1 MASFRLWWIR
11 PQPVHEDSIECE
23 WNDNREKIMKQN
35 SVSGTRPLV
44 YLGIAALMLG
54 IGYRWLRST
63 HSSPTAPAPSL
74 PSPAKQAAAHED
86 AEPREVPLSQ
96 FISDSQPPAA
106 IPSIGR
112 AVSSVQS
119 AVPRVEPSPYTRQLV
134 SSLTN
139 LDFSHGPITRERAQ
153 QWKEGLQTLTQQ
165 GVTALPAIREF
176 LEQNQDLNFAAVS
189 GGGLLGQSSVR
200 AALIDALQ
208 QIGGPEATALMLQT
222 LQTTAL
228 PSEIALLARNLEQ
241 QAPGQY
247 RQETLNAVT
256 EVLAMAEKG
265 QLAGWDVGALFQVL
279 QNHGDATT
287 AEALAQL
294 QSKWNY
300 YATMALAG
308 LPGGEGVPSLI
319 RQAQDATAGAGSKGA
334 LAFQMLAQMATEYPD
349 AGAALIEQARRN
361 QISDSAWRKIATGLA
376 GDQYQIGM
384 PPELSGLTSSLPG
397 LKTYHIESG
406 NQNFYSLP
414 LNANLPNDQISQRL
428 ALIDQLLAAAT
439 SPAAVEALKNARALL
454 STRSTN

>member
-1 MASFRLWWIR
+1 
-11 PQPVHEDSIECE
+11 
-23 WNDNREKIMKQN
+23 
-35 SVSGTRPLV
+35 
-44 YLGIAALMLG
+44 
-54 IGYRWLRST
+54 
-63 HSSPTAPAPSL
+63 
-74 PSPAKQAAAHED
+74 
-86 AEPREVPLSQ
+86 
-96 FISDSQPPAA
+96 
-106 IPSIGR
+106 
-112 AVSSVQS
+112 
-119 AVPRVEPSPYTRQLV
+119 
-134 SSLTN
+134 
-139 LDFSHGPITRERAQ
+139 
-153 QWKEGLQTLTQQ
+153 
-165 GVTALPAIREF
+165 
-176 LEQNQDLNFAAVS
+176 
-189 GGGLLGQSSVR
+189 VR

-256 EVLAMAEKG
+256 DVLAMAEKG

-287 AEALAQL
+287 AVALAQL

-319 RQAQDATAGAGSKGA
+319 RQVQDAVAGAGGKGA

-384 PPELSGLTSSLPG
+384 PPELSALSSTLG

-414 LNANLPNDQISQRL
+414 LNANLPDDQRSQRL
-428 ALIDQLLAAAT
+428 ALIDQLLAAAS
-439 SPAAVEALKNARALL
+439 SPAAVEALKNAQALL
-454 STRSTN
+454 SKK

>member
-1 MASFRLWWIR
+1 
-11 PQPVHEDSIECE
+11 
-23 WNDNREKIMKQN
+23 MKQN

-54 IGYRWLRST
+54 IGYRWVRST

-112 AVSSVQS
+112 TVSSVQS

-361 QISDSAWRKIATGLA
+361 QIPDSAWRKIATGLA

-384 PPELSGLTSSLPG
+384 PPELSALGSTLPG

-414 LNANLPNDQISQRL
+414 LNANLPSDQISQRL
-428 ALIDQLLAAAT
+428 ALIDQLLASAS
-439 SPAAVEALKNARALL
+439 SPAAVEALQNARVLL
-454 STRSTN
+454 GKRPNN

>member
-1 MASFRLWWIR
+1 MGEVHAQFASRAG
-11 PQPVHEDSIECE
+11 PHAPV
-23 WNDNREKIMKQN
+23 
-35 SVSGTRPLV
+35 TRKA
-44 YLGIAALMLG
+44 G
-54 IGYRWLRST
+54 RST
-63 HSSPTAPAPSL
+63 RRC
-74 PSPAKQAAAHED
+74 Q
-86 AEPREVPLSQ
+86 PREVPLSQ
-96 FISDSQPPAA
+96 FISVSQPPAA

-112 AVSSVQS
+112 AVSSAQP
-119 AVPRVEPSPYTRQLV
+119 AVPRAEPSPYTRQLV
-134 SSLTN
+134 TSLTN
-139 LDFSHGPITRERAQ
+139 LDLTHGPITREQAQ
-153 QWKEGLQTLTQQ
+153 QWKEGLQALTQQ
-165 GVTALPAIREF
+165 GVTAVPAIREF

-319 RQAQDATAGAGSKGA
+319 RQVQDATAGAGGKGA

-349 AGAALIEQARRN
+349 ASAALIEQARRN
-361 QISDSAWRKIATGLA
+361 QIPDTAWRKIATGLA

-384 PPELSGLTSSLPG
+384 PPELSALGSTLPG

-414 LNANLPNDQISQRL
+414 LNANLPSDQISQRL
-428 ALIDQLLAAAT
+428 ALIDQLLASAS
-439 SPAAVEALKNARALL
+439 SPAAVEALQNARALL
-454 STRSTN
+454 GKRPNN

>member
-1 MASFRLWWIR
+1 
-11 PQPVHEDSIECE
+11 
-23 WNDNREKIMKQN
+23 MKHN
-35 SVSGTRPLV
+35 SVSRPKLLV
-44 YLGIAALMLG
+44 YLGMVGLVLG
-54 IGYRWLRST
+54 IGYRWVSAPRGA
-63 HSSPTAPAPSL
+63 PPAPASTL
-74 PSPAKQAAAHED
+74 PSPATQAAAQEE
-86 AEPREVPLSQ
+86 AEPREVALSQ
-96 FISDSQPPAA
+96 FIKDSQPPA
-106 IPSIGR
+106 IPSAAR
-112 AVSSVQS
+112 SVSATPPAV
-119 AVPRVEPSPYTRQLV
+119 ARVEPSPQTRQLV
-134 SSLTN
+134 ASLTT
-139 LDFSHGPITRERAQ
+139 LDLSHGQITREQAQ
-153 QWKEGLQTLTQQ
+153 QWKEGMQALTQQ
-165 GVTALPAIREF
+165 GAAAVPAIREF
-176 LEQNQDLNFAAVS
+176 LEQNQDLNLAAVS

-208 QIGGPEATALMLQT
+208 QIGGPEATAVMLQT

-241 QAPGQY
+241 QVPGQY

-287 AEALAQL
+287 ATALAQL

-319 RQAQDATAGAGSKGA
+319 RQVQDGAAGTGA
-334 LAFQMLAQMATEYPD
+334 RSGLALQMLAQKGGEYPD
-349 AGAALIEQARRN
+349 AGAALIEQVRHN
-361 QISDSAWRKIATGLA
+361 QISDSTWRKIAAGLA

-384 PPELSGLTSSLPG
+384 PPELSTLSSPVPG

-414 LNANLPNDQISQRL
+414 LNPNLSNDQLSQRL
-428 ALIDQLLAAAT
+428 ELIDQLLASAS
-439 SPAAVEALKNARALL
+439 SPAALEALQNARTSLGK
-454 STRSTN
+454 RPNN

>member
-112 AVSSVQS
+112 TVSSVQS
-119 AVPRVEPSPYTRQLV
+119 AVPRVEPSPYTRQCV

-153 QWKEGLQTLTQQ
+153 QWKEGFQTLTQQ

-176 LEQNQDLNFAAVS
+176 LEQNQDLNFAAV
-189 GGGLLGQSSVR
+189 R
-200 AALIDALQ
+200 
-208 QIGGPEATALMLQT
+208 
-222 LQTTAL
+222 
-228 PSEIALLARNLEQ
+228 SEER
-241 QAPGQY
+241 
-247 RQETLNAVT
+247 R
-256 EVLAMAEKG
+256 
-265 QLAGWDVGALFQVL
+265 VGK
-279 QNHGDATT
+279 
-287 AEALAQL
+287 EWR
-294 QSKWNY
+294 SRRW
-300 YATMALAG
+300 
-308 LPGGEGVPSLI
+308 
-319 RQAQDATAGAGSKGA
+319 QAQ
-334 LAFQMLAQMATEYPD
+334 
-349 AGAALIEQARRN
+349 
-361 QISDSAWRKIATGLA
+361 RKN
-376 GDQYQIGM
+376 
-384 PPELSGLTSSLPG
+384 
-397 LKTYHIESG
+397 K
-406 NQNFYSLP
+406 
-414 LNANLPNDQISQRL
+414 
-428 ALIDQLLAAAT
+428 
-439 SPAAVEALKNARALL
+439 
-454 STRSTN
+454 